1 MQLAMLVTAA
11 QDAIEQQQQ
20 PHMQLPQAA
29 PAAQPAAA
37 GPRLPP
43 HVAHLPPHMAGAF
56 LQQHQHQPPPQQHYQ
71 HPLQQQQ
78 QDESDDESVDMDDM
92 LNTLGVDISA
102 DGQAAAAG
110 GFEQPQA
117 APTGITAW
125 ADITGHDPVEEDT
138 SAHDFPAL
146 GAPAA
151 DSDADYERALR
162 ASRADSSSRSV
173 LPGVSAAG
181 LANQAGEYNCFL
193 NVVVQCLWS
202 CKAFTQEVRQLT
214 TYDPHPVV
222 QALLKLFQQMEA
234 AEVSWQPGHAR

>member
-1 MQLAMLVTAA
+1 
-11 QDAIEQQQQ
+11 
-20 PHMQLPQAA
+20 
-29 PAAQPAAA
+29 
-37 GPRLPP
+37 
-43 HVAHLPPHMAGAF
+43 MAGAF
-56 LQQHQHQPPPQQHYQ
+56 LQQQQQQPPPQQHYQ
-71 HPLQQQQ
+71 QPPQQQQQ

-92 LNTLGVDISA
+92 LNTLGVDTSA
-102 DGQAAAAG
+102 DGQAAAAAG
-110 GFEQPQA
+110 GFEQPPA
-117 APTGITAW
+117 APTGLNAW

-146 GAPAA
+146 GAPAP
-151 DSDADYERALR
+151 DGDADLERALR
-162 ASRADSSSRSV
+162 ASRTDTGVSSSRSA